1 MQYAYFDQQITT
13 TRHMW
18 HADLGHTVTD
28 TLHIFRAAR
37 VKAELR
43 KQTGSS
49 VPKARN
55 LKLYFRQYPAIHT
68 NYSWSNCTISN

>member
-1 MQYAYFDQQITT
+1 MT
-13 TRHMW
+13 
-18 HADLGHTVTD
+18 ADLSHTVTD

-55 LKLYFRQYPAIHT
+55 LNDSASNNMVTGNPT
-68 NYSWSNCTISN
+68 NKA

>member
-1 MQYAYFDQQITT
+1 MQYVYFDQQITT
-13 TRHMW
+13 TCHMRR
-18 HADLGHTVTD
+18 ADLGHTITD

-55 LKLYFRQYPAIHT
+55 LNDSASNTMVTGNPT
-68 NYSWSNCTISN
+68 NKA